1 MSKININKL
10 ANICLKYKKV
20 NQLNQVEMAD
30 LLSLNDQIYGKIERG
45 QHLPKLDQIE
55 KILEVTGN
63 DFADILEVESKQDVI
78 IALKGE
84 AKSAEEKK
92 VFNEL
97 IEMILCLDKHKN
109 LRENNYGRY

>member
-1 MSKININKL
+1 MSKINISKL
-10 ANICLKYKKV
+10 ANICLNYKKE

-30 LLSLNDQIYGKIERG
+30 LLSLNNQIYGKIERG
-45 QHLPKLDQIE
+45 QHLPKLDQLE

-63 DFADILEVESKQDVI
+63 DFTNILETEVKMDVI
-78 IALKGE
+78 VALKGE

-97 IEMILCLDKHKN
+97 IDMILCLDKHKN